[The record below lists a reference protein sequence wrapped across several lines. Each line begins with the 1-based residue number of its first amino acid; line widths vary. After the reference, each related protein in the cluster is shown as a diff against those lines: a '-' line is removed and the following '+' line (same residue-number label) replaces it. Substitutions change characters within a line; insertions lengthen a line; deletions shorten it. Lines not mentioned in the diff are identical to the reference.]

1 METEES
7 GLMSIVVNRRPKF
20 WEMLKSSMIF
30 GGTVS
35 GSISVKPKPRTK
47 LNFNFIKYFKPK
59 SFEHLLICYLILQ
72 PWNIAVSYVSIV
84 IFLRKDFKYLKIRIN
99 PICLLYLPGVENIL
113 KFQYI
118 FLPRFVFGCP

>member
-35 GSISVKPKPRTK
+35 GSISVKPKSRTK
-47 LNFNFIKYFKPK
+47 LNFNSIKYRCV
-59 SFEHLLICYLILQ
+59 L
-72 PWNIAVSYVSIV
+72 NINHY
-84 IFLRKDFKYLKIRIN
+84 IFFNKDFKNLKIRIN
-99 PICLLYLPGVENIL
+99 PICILYLPGVENIL

-118 FLPRFVFGCP
+118 FFT